1 MLSLMRRVGGTYRST
16 VILVISLIAVQTVG
30 NLFIPN
36 LNASLINN
44 GVVKGNIS
52 YIWHTGLF
60 MIAITLA
67 LGVISVVAVY
77 YASRTAMGIGRDLRR
92 MIFEKV
98 QSFSEF
104 DMAKFGTPT
113 LITMNTND
121 VQQIQLFIQVAL
133 TMMVMAPIMGV
144 GGIIMAL
151 REDVRLSLVI
161 VVVVPMMGLVI
172 WLMVTKVVPL
182 FRSMQLKI
190 DRINQILLEQISG
203 VRVIRAF
210 IRTEHERVRFDVANQ
225 DLTDRGLRINRVF
238 AIAMPTLMAILN
250 LATVAV
256 VWFGGHLISTGG
268 MPVGNLVAFI
278 TYITQIFFS
287 VMIAVFVV
295 VLLPRAIASADRI
308 EQVMATDPAV
318 VTPAEPKYP
327 TLHDGK
333 VVFSSVEF
341 GYEGSEQLILRNV
354 NCTIEPGKVT
364 AVIGGTGSGK
374 TTLVNLIPRFFDP
387 TAGEILLNGVDIRER
402 ELESLWAD
410 IGIVP
415 QSSYLFMGTIADNLR
430 FGRPEATDEELW
442 KALEIAQAKDF
453 VLEMDQGLASFID
466 QGGRN
471 VSGGQRQRLCI
482 ARALVKR
489 PSIYVFDDCFSAL
502 DAATDAKL
510 RAALHSELSETTVV
524 LVAQRVSTV
533 MNADWILVLDDGR
546 LVGEG
551 VHDDLVETCIEY
563 REIVES
569 QQVQGV
575 A

>member
-44 GVVKGNIS
+44 GVVKGNVS

-104 DMAKFGTPT
+104 DMAKFGTPA

-161 VVVVPMMGLVI
+161 VVVVPMMGVVI

-190 DRINQILLEQISG
+190 DRINQVLLEQISG

-210 IRTEHERVRFDVANQ
+210 IRTEHERVRFDIANQ

-256 VWFGGHLISTGG
+256 VWFGGHLINTGG

-295 VLLPRAIASADRI
+295 VLLPRAIASARPKHYDR
-308 EQVMATDPAV
+308 
-318 VTPAEPKYP
+318 
-327 TLHDGK
+327 L
-333 VVFSSVEF
+333 
-341 GYEGSEQLILRNV
+341 
-354 NCTIEPGKVT
+354 
-364 AVIGGTGSGK
+364 
-374 TTLVNLIPRFFDP
+374 
-387 TAGEILLNGVDIRER
+387 
-402 ELESLWAD
+402 
-410 IGIVP
+410 
-415 QSSYLFMGTIADNLR
+415 
-430 FGRPEATDEELW
+430 GR
-442 KALEIAQAKDF
+442 
-453 VLEMDQGLASFID
+453 
-466 QGGRN
+466 
-471 VSGGQRQRLCI
+471 
-482 ARALVKR
+482 
-489 PSIYVFDDCFSAL
+489 
-502 DAATDAKL
+502 
-510 RAALHSELSETTVV
+510 
-524 LVAQRVSTV
+524 
-533 MNADWILVLDDGR
+533 
-546 LVGEG
+546 
-551 VHDDLVETCIEY
+551 
-563 REIVES
+563 
-569 QQVQGV
+569 
-575 A
+575 